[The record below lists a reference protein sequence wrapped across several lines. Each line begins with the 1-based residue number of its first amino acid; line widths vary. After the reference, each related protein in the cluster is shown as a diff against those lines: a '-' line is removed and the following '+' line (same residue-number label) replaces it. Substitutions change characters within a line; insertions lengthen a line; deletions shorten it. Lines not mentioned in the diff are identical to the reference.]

1 MTVRRDDRRPAFDR
15 IAPGKTLTT
24 PITDPLLDIRV
35 DRDRLETGLDAM
47 QTGSLGPW
55 LRSGRPA
62 NAGLTSSTLP
72 PTVSYNPT
80 SPDFQREEYPLYWL
94 ARVYGVYSM
103 EMEKALK
110 TVGLDVPT
118 WRTLMI
124 LKEQGASSMSD
135 IALHAV
141 AKLSTVTKA
150 VYRIEAEGLVE
161 TSTSPHDA
169 RVTMVSI
176 TKLGRESLERSQLAT
191 QYIFARTFEGMTPG
205 QIKRLNETL
214 QMMLENISPRHGEA
228 IVGALRRSGAT
239 AKA

>member
-1 MTVRRDDRRPAFDR
+1 VLDR

-24 PITDPLLDIRV
+24 PPSDPLLDIRV
-35 DRDRLETGLDAM
+35 DRDRLETGPDAL
-47 QTGSLGPW
+47 QKGSRGAW
-55 LRSGRPA
+55 LRSGPA
-62 NAGLTSSTLP
+62 ASAALVPFTPT

-94 ARVYGVYSM
+94 ARLYGVYSM

-169 RVTMVSI
+169 RVTLVSI
-176 TKLGRESLERSQLAT
+176 TKPGREALERSQLAT
-191 QYIFARTFEGMTPG
+191 QYIFSRTFEGMTPG

-214 QMMLENISPRHGEA
+214 QMMLDNLSPRHSEP
-228 IVGALRRSGAT
+228 VGTTVRRSGVA
-239 AKA
+239 AQA